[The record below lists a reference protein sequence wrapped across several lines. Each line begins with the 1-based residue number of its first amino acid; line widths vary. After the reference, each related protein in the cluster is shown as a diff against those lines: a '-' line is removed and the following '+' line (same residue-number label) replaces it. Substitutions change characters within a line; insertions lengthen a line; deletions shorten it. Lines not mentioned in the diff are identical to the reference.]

1 MSEFK
6 RVERAL
12 DCMLITVVVTR
23 RVEHSHYMRLCDA
36 IVARFYSASLIA
48 ICHELMFSS
57 VLNDNLWWTM
67 DIKVLGL

>member
-23 RVEHSHYMRLCDA
+23 RVEHSHWMRLCDA
-36 IVARFYSASLIA
+36 IVASAKTLL
-48 ICHELMFSS
+48 C
-57 VLNDNLWWTM
+57 VLDRNLP
-67 DIKVLGL
+67 